1 SYIYKK
7 NKSRSLFMIALM
19 LFVSTSTFPYF
30 GDMLARANITI
41 NEINEEENETH
52 NTNTKNKVGA
62 YCSIDEL
69 HKFLSD
75 YSTNLSSI
83 TYNLK
88 QYADYI
94 PEDCTPPP
102 EQIQLQSI

>member
-1 SYIYKK
+1 M
-7 NKSRSLFMIALM
+7 FMIGLM

-30 GDMLARANITI
+30 GDMLARANISI
-41 NEINEEENETH
+41 NELNEEENETH

-62 YCSIDEL
+62 YYSIDEL

-83 TYNLK
+83 TFNLK

-94 PEDCTPPP
+94 PEVCTPPP
-102 EQIQLQSI
+102 ENTL